1 MVARCSKDPLK
12 YLKNLPSTGIAKMC
26 FAFFCAVN
34 ITGDIKNSIQN
45 WQNLNKIDQSC
56 GNIESIEKTEHIMQM
71 SGLGLLCVY
80 TIEPHKFRLLLY
92 VSWDTLYMKRQPNKS
107 AKLLFKLRKK
117 NYDHF
122 LLIGRMKFWC
132 VQLWIR
138 VAILLVWV
146 SMSYIIYN
154 L

>member
-56 GNIESIEKTEHIMQM
+56 GNIESIEKTEHIIQM

-92 VSWDTLYMKRQPNKS
+92 VSWDTLYMKRQPNES
-107 AKLLFKLRKK
+107 AKLLYKLREKTTIIS
-117 NYDHF
+117 YW
-122 LLIGRMKFWC
+122 LVGWKFD
-132 VQLWIR
+132 V
-138 VAILLVWV
+138 
-146 SMSYIIYN
+146 YN
-154 L
+154 CESESPFC